1 MTDTKVSLDVTQNMR
16 LADLLKQ
23 SADILNASSMLDSN
37 DGHTETL
44 IMFQHVSGKSRSW
57 ILINEGNFVKNLLSS
72 DSIDTFLKA
81 IAQRAS
87 GIPVAY
93 ILGNQYFWSLD
104 LEVNESTLI
113 PRQDTELLIE
123 SVLDLPIPIT
133 SKVLD
138 LGTGTGAIALALA
151 KEKKDWEI
159 MGVDR
164 ISDAV
169 DLAKRNARRNH
180 VKVSF
185 YVSHWYEWLDDRNE
199 TSVNCQSM
207 TQKFDLIVSNPPYV
221 EPDSEYLT
229 KGDLRFEP
237 NSALIAN
244 NEGLADIIHIV
255 KYAPKYLQKN
265 GYLALEHGFNQ
276 GEAVRNLLVKNG
288 FFNVETKNDY
298 NQLPR
303 VSIGQLQN

>member
-16 LADLLKQ
+16 LADLLTQ

-37 DGHTETL
+37 DGHTDTL
-44 IMFQHVSGKSRSW
+44 IMFQHVSGKNRSW
-57 ILINEGNFVKNLLSS
+57 MLINEGNFVKNLLSS
-72 DSIDTFLKA
+72 ESIDTFLKA

-185 YVSHWYEWLDDRNE
+185 YVSHWYELLDDKNKISINSQ
-199 TSVNCQSM
+199 SV